1 MEPHLGQVSEN
12 PSKPSSNEHWT
23 VFHED
28 EAGSNLANDP
38 SHFRPKPRPF
48 SVESCPP
55 ARGAD
60 VLAWEPSTDNIDS
73 ASPVVSIEGPNIVPD
88 GKPGQESV
96 PLSLEQDSPRVF
108 LQLDGADWHMA
119 EKESAEDSATGSG
132 EEVQFT
138 KWNIQSGLR
147 RVVQMDRCGRCCGW
161 IGIKVPVFQIR
172 GPLPL
177 SPRCSAGW
185 S

>member
-48 SVESCPP
+48 SVESGPST
-55 ARGAD
+55 RGAD
-60 VLAWEPSTDNIDS
+60 VLAGEASADNIDPS
-73 ASPVVSIEGPNIVPD
+73 SPVDSVEGLNIVPD
-88 GKPGQESV
+88 WEPGQESV
-96 PLSLEQDSPRVF
+96 PLSLEEDSPRVF
-108 LQLDGADWHMA
+108 LQLNGADWHMA
-119 EKESAEDSATGSG
+119 EKESAKDSATGSG

-138 KWNIQSGLR
+138 KWNIQRGLR
-147 RVVQMDRCGRCCGW
+147 RVVQMAT
-161 IGIKVPVFQIR
+161 
-172 GPLPL
+172 
-177 SPRCSAGW
+177 SSATRTPEP
-185 S
+185 SATMARQ